1 MSIVDGHIA
10 ASRSA
15 QQPAELTAMLCAFEV
30 QTMPFSGKTADE
42 CGATKPCLPSYYYSY
57 RYLEHTG
64 LSRCVRP
71 LDVAYV
77 RSELGLVPCAFPGW
91 AIQMRSL
98 AQPCP

>member
-1 MSIVDGHIA
+1 MSIVNGYIA

-15 QQPAELTAMLCAFEV
+15 QQPAELAAMLCVFEV
-30 QTMPFSGKTADE
+30 QTMSFAGKTTGE
-42 CGATKPCLPSYYYSY
+42 CGAAKPCLPSYYYSY
-57 RYLEHTG
+57 RYLLHTG
-64 LSRCVRP
+64 LSRCVRL

-91 AIQMRSL
+91 VNQMRSL

>member
-1 MSIVDGHIA
+1 MSIVNGHIA

-15 QQPAELTAMLCAFEV
+15 QQPAELAAMLCAFEV
-30 QTMPFSGKTADE
+30 QTMSFAGKTTGE

-57 RYLEHTG
+57 RYLYHTG

-71 LDVAYV
+71 LEVAYV

-91 AIQMRSL
+91 AIRMRSL